1 MDAIKVLQDLVAR
14 PTQALDYFWDDLD
27 AGRLNSHPGGHP
39 NSIAWLIWHTAR
51 ETDAQIAPLADQE
64 QVWTADGF
72 QARFGLT
79 DVHLGAGD
87 VGLGQ
92 SAEQARAVTVEA
104 TPEGKRL
111 LREYL
116 DAVYAMAS
124 RWIATLNETELDRVI
139 DDQWD
144 PPVTLGVR
152 VISVLDDA
160 AQHIGQAAYAAGTVD
175 DTDPTR

>member
-14 PTQALDYFWDDLD
+14 PSQALDNFWDDLD
-27 AGRLNSHPGGHP
+27 PSRLNNHPGGHP

-72 QARFGLT
+72 DARFGLT
-79 DVHLGAGD
+79 DVHLGTGE

-116 DAVYAMAS
+116 DTVYAMAT

-144 PPVTLGVR
+144 PPVTLGIR

-160 AQHIGQAAYAAGTVD
+160 TQHIGQAAYAAGTVE
-175 DTDPTR
+175 DTAPTR

>member
-1 MDAIKVLQDLVAR
+1 
-14 PTQALDYFWDDLD
+14 
-27 AGRLNSHPGGHP
+27 
-39 NSIAWLIWHTAR
+39 
-51 ETDAQIAPLADQE
+51 
-64 QVWTADGF
+64 
-72 QARFGLT
+72 
-79 DVHLGAGD
+79 LGTGE

-116 DAVYAMAS
+116 DTVYAMAT

-144 PPVTLGVR
+144 PPVTLGIR
-152 VISVLDDA
+152 VISVLDRKSTRLNSS
-160 AQHIGQAAYAAGTVD
+160 HVSISYAVFCLNK
-175 DTDPTR
+175 

>member
-14 PTQALDYFWDDLD
+14 PTQALDSFWDELD
-27 AGRLNSHPGGHP
+27 SSKLNNHPGGHP

-51 ETDAQIAPLADQE
+51 ETDAQIAPLADQQ

-72 QARFGLT
+72 DARFGLS
-79 DVHLGAGD
+79 DVNLGTGD

-92 SAEQARAVTVEA
+92 SAEQARAVTVDA
-104 TPEGKRL
+104 TPDGKRL

-116 DAVYAMAS
+116 DAVYAMAT

-139 DDQWD
+139 GEQWD
-144 PPVTLGVR
+144 PPVTLGIR

-160 AQHIGQAAYAAGTVD
+160 TQHIGQAAYAAGTVD

>member
-14 PTQALDYFWDDLD
+14 PSQALDNFWDDLD
-27 AGRLNSHPGGHP
+27 PSRLNNHPGGHP

-72 QARFGLT
+72 DARFGLT
-79 DVHLGAGD
+79 DVHRGTGE

-116 DAVYAMAS
+116 DPVYAMAT

-139 DDQWD
+139 DDQFD
-144 PPVTLGVR
+144 PRVTLGIR
-152 VISVLDDA
+152 VISVLDDVT
-160 AQHIGQAAYAAGTVD
+160 QHIEQTASPAVTVEE
-175 DTDPTR
+175 TAPTR